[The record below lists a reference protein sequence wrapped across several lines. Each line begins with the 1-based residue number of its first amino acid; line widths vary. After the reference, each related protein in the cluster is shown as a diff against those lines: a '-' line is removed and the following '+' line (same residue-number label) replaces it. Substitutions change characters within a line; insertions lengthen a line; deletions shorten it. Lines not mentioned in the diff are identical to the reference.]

1 MDCPRCKLALQR
13 ESYEGFQVEVCGTCW
28 GVWLDPGELE
38 QILLSKRYAFSTEEK
53 DAALGGTSTGPTS
66 PISCPQCS
74 VRMERLYLDPA
85 YYLVIDRCPSHGIW
99 LDGGEIK
106 KVQALADTSG
116 EHCRNLIERIR
127 RKPTVA

>member
-1 MDCPRCKLALQR
+1 MECPRCKLTLQR
-13 ESYEGFQVEVCGTCW
+13 ESYEGNRVDVCGACW

-38 QILLSKRYAFSTEEK
+38 KILLSKRYTFSPEEK
-53 DAALGGTSTGPTS
+53 KSAVEGRGTGPTS

-74 VRMERLYLDPA
+74 TRMDRVYLDPA
-85 YYLVIDRCPSHGIW
+85 YYLVIDRCPRHGVW

-106 KVQALADTSG
+106 KVQALAETSA
-116 EHCRNLIERIR
+116 EHCRNLVERIK